1 MSKLYVH
8 ATGYD
13 RQKRALGF
21 PYNTTHPKI
30 NHKMYFRFLSAKW
43 NVTPRYSTLWL
54 AGWFCRDGWSLGDWL
69 ADSAAVTG
77 WLADSAAMAGWLNPP
92 LWLAMAGWLIPPWWL
107 VTGWLAGWLIP
118 AGWIRRCG
126 WLAGWIRRCGWL
138 AGWLN
143 PPLWLAGW
151 LKSRYR
157 TVMLHQWNLYTYS
170 YACGFPSTMHDH
182 NLMIKFYIIW
192 FCFSNFLNLESL
204 WIMCILYNHY
214 YIIFFNP
221 AVFFSAIL

>member
-8 ATGYD
+8 TTGYN

-30 NHKMYFRFLSAKW
+30 NHYKMYFRFLSAKW

-54 AGWFCRDGWSLGDWL
+54 AGCFCRDGWSLGDWL

-77 WLADSAAMAGWLNPP
+77 CLADSAAMNSWLHPP
-92 LWLAMAGWLIPPWWL
+92 LWLAMAGWLL
-107 VTGWLAGWLIP
+107 
-118 AGWIRRCG
+118 
-126 WLAGWIRRCGWL
+126 
-138 AGWLN
+138 
-143 PPLWLAGW
+143 PPLWLACGLAESAAVAGW
-151 LKSRYR
+151 LESRYR
-157 TVMLHQWNLYTYS
+157 TVMLHQWNFYTYS
-170 YACGFPSTMHDH
+170 YAWGFPSTMHDH

-192 FCFSNFLNLESL
+192 FCFSNFLNLQSL